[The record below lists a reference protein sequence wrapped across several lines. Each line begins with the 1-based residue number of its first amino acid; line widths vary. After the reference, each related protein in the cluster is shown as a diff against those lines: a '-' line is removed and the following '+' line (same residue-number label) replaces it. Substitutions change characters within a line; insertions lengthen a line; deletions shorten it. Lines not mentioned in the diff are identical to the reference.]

1 MMTNESI
8 IKKHIRLKKRINF
21 VHIVMR
27 NLNNAYYV
35 EILCMMPS
43 NYKNLYILF
52 KYIHR
57 TVPNLIFPRNC
68 L

>member
-1 MMTNESI
+1 MTNESI
-8 IKKHIRLKKRINF
+8 TKKHIRLKKRINF